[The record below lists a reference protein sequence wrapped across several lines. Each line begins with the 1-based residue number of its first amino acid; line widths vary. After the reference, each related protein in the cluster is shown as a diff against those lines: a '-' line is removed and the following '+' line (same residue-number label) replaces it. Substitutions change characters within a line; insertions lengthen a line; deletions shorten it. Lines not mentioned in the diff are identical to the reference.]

1 MRFSL
6 GKISLAALAVATIGI
21 VPAGANLLGPW
32 PEAAREVLRYPSQ
45 GFEQVALKCKSKG
58 NCKKFKKKNQQHQ
71 NKPDQTQDKPK
82 QGKDKPKHGGDK
94 PKGGKPV
101 VHPFKPVYR
110 PGGICI
116 GGKIIAQRCQ
126 CNTDEVRVTV
136 RKRVFSCQ
144 PPDSRLASASTAPAA
159 AVPINAALPAAEFA
173 PDEIL
178 LILPLGNSPQ
188 LEQQVAIRYNL
199 DILQRIDLSLLGS
212 RIVRCRISGGRS
224 VPEALVALRGDGQ
237 VSAAQPNYYY
247 RRQGA
252 ANTPFSSGI
261 QYALEKL
268 QVDAAHA
275 LATGRGALV
284 AVVDTGIDTLHPDLV
299 AAVAGSF
306 DATEGAPPADDPH
319 GTAIAG
325 IISAHGAIQGVAPGA
340 KVLDVR
346 VFQADPVGAGSIA
359 STMILLRGLQW
370 ANDQGSRIINLSL
383 AGSRDA
389 LAGLAIAALV
399 RKNTVVVAAAGNAG
413 ASAPSAYP
421 AAFDDVIAVT
431 ATDLRD
437 ALYASANHGSYIAVA
452 APGVDVIAP
461 ALYEAYQVGSG
472 TSFAAAHVSGVIALM
487 LERGPKLS
495 IQEIRAALQS
505 GAKDLGPP
513 GTDDEFGAGRVN
525 ALSVLQNK
533 N

>member
-21 VPAGANLLGPW
+21 APAGASLLGPW
-32 PEAAREVLRYPSQ
+32 PEAAREVLLNPSQ

-82 QGKDKPKHGGDK
+82 QGKDKPKQGGDK

-159 AVPINAALPAAEFA
+159 AVPVNAALPAAEYA

-188 LEQQVAIRYNL
+188 LEQQVATRYNL

-224 VPEALVALRGDGQ
+224 VPEVLVALRGDSQ
-237 VSAAQPNYYY
+237 VRDFP
-247 RRQGA
+247 
-252 ANTPFSSGI
+252 
-261 QYALEKL
+261 
-268 QVDAAHA
+268 
-275 LATGRGALV
+275 
-284 AVVDTGIDTLHPDLV
+284 
-299 AAVAGSF
+299 
-306 DATEGAPPADDPH
+306 
-319 GTAIAG
+319 
-325 IISAHGAIQGVAPGA
+325 
-340 KVLDVR
+340 
-346 VFQADPVGAGSIA
+346 SI
-359 STMILLRGLQW
+359 R
-370 ANDQGSRIINLSL
+370 
-383 AGSRDA
+383 
-389 LAGLAIAALV
+389 
-399 RKNTVVVAAAGNAG
+399 
-413 ASAPSAYP
+413 
-421 AAFDDVIAVT
+421 
-431 ATDLRD
+431 
-437 ALYASANHGSYIAVA
+437 
-452 APGVDVIAP
+452 
-461 ALYEAYQVGSG
+461 
-472 TSFAAAHVSGVIALM
+472 
-487 LERGPKLS
+487 
-495 IQEIRAALQS
+495 
-505 GAKDLGPP
+505 
-513 GTDDEFGAGRVN
+513 
-525 ALSVLQNK
+525 
-533 N
+533 

>member
-1 MRFSL
+1 MMFFL
-6 GKISLAALAVATIGI
+6 GKISMAALAVATIGI
-21 VPAGANLLGPW
+21 APAGASLLGSW
-32 PEAAREVLRYPSQ
+32 PEAAREVLNSPPQ
-45 GFEQVALKCKSKG
+45 GFGHVALKCKSKG

-71 NKPDQTQDKPK
+71 NKPGQTQDKPK
-82 QGKDKPKHGGDK
+82 QGNDKPKQGNDK
-94 PKGGKPV
+94 PKGGKLV
-101 VHPFKPVYR
+101 VRPFKPVYR

-126 CNTDEVRVTV
+126 CQNDEAKVTV
-136 RKRVFSCQ
+136 RTSVFSCQ
-144 PPDSRLASASTAPAA
+144 QPKSGLASTSTAPAA
-159 AVPINAALPAAEFA
+159 AGTVNAAATAAEFA

-178 LILPLGNSPQ
+178 LILPIGNSPQ
-188 LEQQVAIRYNL
+188 LEEQVASRYNL
-199 DILQRIDLSLLGS
+199 DILQRIDFSLLGN

-224 VPEALVALRGDGQ
+224 VPEVLAALQSDGQ
-237 VSAAQPNYYY
+237 VSGSQPNYYY
-247 RRQGA
+247 RRQAA
-252 ANTPFSSGI
+252 ANLPFSSGI

-275 LATGRGALV
+275 LATGRGALI
-284 AVVDTGIDTLHPDLV
+284 AVVDTGIDKSHPDLV

-306 DATEGAPPADDPH
+306 DATEGASPADDPH

-325 IISAHGAIQGVAPGA
+325 IIAAHGAIQGVAPGA
-340 KVLDVR
+340 RVLDVR
-346 VFQADPVGAGSIA
+346 VFQADPGGAGSIA
-359 STMILLRGLQW
+359 STMFLLRGLQW
-370 ANDQGSRIINLSL
+370 ADDHGARIINLSL
-383 AGSRDA
+383 AGSRDS

-399 RKNTVVVAAAGNAG
+399 RTNTVVVAAAGNSG

-421 AAFDDVIAVT
+421 AAFDGVIAVT
-431 ATDLRD
+431 ATDSGD
-437 ALYASANHGSYIAVA
+437 ALYALANHGRYIAVA

-461 ALYEAYQVGSG
+461 ALYEAYQVSSG

-505 GAKDLGPP
+505 GAKDLGPS
-513 GTDDEFGAGRVN
+513 GTDDQFGAGRVN